1 MEVVGRVSDRDE
13 ILFQNGM
20 DFSLW
25 SSEKMSGTIGNGES
39 WAYRRVS
46 ETGPDAQCQ
55 RRNWAWHRRGSNRS
69 TGCRKCFRED
79 SSDWSARG
87 EDKSD
92 IELQQRSS
100 IGSHSSKI
108 MPLTIHW
115 ELADHEQPSAES
127 LLGRLTFSDGVNTF
141 VEESVYLDSWIE
153 ALVRVSAELSA
164 TRAGVMTIDLLEE
177 SSPLEVQV
185 RDEIP
190 IISFRSNYVRA
201 DSWEEF
207 QRSVVD
213 AANAFL
219 VRVQDLEGADDNKL
233 LQRLKTQLSSS
244 VT

>member
-1 MEVVGRVSDRDE
+1 
-13 ILFQNGM
+13 
-20 DFSLW
+20 
-25 SSEKMSGTIGNGES
+25 
-39 WAYRRVS
+39 
-46 ETGPDAQCQ
+46 
-55 RRNWAWHRRGSNRS
+55 
-69 TGCRKCFRED
+69 
-79 SSDWSARG
+79 
-87 EDKSD
+87 
-92 IELQQRSS
+92 
-100 IGSHSSKI
+100 

-190 IISFRSNYVRA
+190 IISLRSNYVRA